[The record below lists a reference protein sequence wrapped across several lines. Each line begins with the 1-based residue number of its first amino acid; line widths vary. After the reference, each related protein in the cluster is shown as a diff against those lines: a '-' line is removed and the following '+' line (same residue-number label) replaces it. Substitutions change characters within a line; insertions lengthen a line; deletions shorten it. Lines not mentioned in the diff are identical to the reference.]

1 MPASVTLITLGVAD
15 VEASRKFYQALGFR
29 ASRASVAG
37 EVAFFQ
43 AGGVALALWSRAK
56 LAADARLAD
65 SAAGFA
71 GIAIARNVASKAEV
85 DAVLAAAAAAGGRVA
100 KPAIDTS
107 WGGYSGYFTD
117 PDLHLWEIA
126 WNPHFTLLA
135 DGSLRLP

>member
-15 VEASRKFYQALGFR
+15 VEASRKFYEALGFR

-56 LAADARLAD
+56 LAADAHVAD
-65 SAAGFA
+65 SGRGFA

-85 DAVLAAAAAAGGRVA
+85 DAVLATAAATGGRIA